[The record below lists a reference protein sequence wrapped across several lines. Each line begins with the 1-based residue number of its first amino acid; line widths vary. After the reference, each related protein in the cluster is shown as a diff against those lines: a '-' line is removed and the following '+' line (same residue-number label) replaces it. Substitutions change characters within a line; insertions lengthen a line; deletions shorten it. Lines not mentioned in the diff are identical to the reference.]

1 MFSPSR
7 RPISC
12 IIPRC
17 TLPCSA
23 AIVCMESSEK
33 NPALNDADVQ
43 IELLLAV
50 SVHAPILVS
59 NAVMLDLVELG
70 KNS

>member
-1 MFSPSR
+1 
-7 RPISC
+7 
-12 IIPRC
+12 
-17 TLPCSA
+17 
-23 AIVCMESSEK
+23 MESGEK
-33 NPALNDADVQ
+33 NPALNGADVQ